1 MIILLFLISCMTYK
15 TSLTGVVDY
24 KGATNCAIELNTGV
38 IVILESKVCS
48 QAKEG
53 DTIYFYCDLK

>member
-1 MIILLFLISCMTYK
+1 MTYK